1 MQMTEA
7 EIVKSY
13 QRADKKREQ
22 IKILAELNACQK
34 QTIRDILEKH
44 GEEVPK
50 TGNRYTAKKPE
61 VTEAKGSKRKQ
72 KTTDCK
78 EYVTTDC
85 KDCAMEKCCEYGKED
100 GVQCDSFTPKGS
112 EGSKVSTRE
121 NVGTKSEKQKDAV
134 KTPKAVIE
142 LAGRRA
148 QELKDLID
156 GIQESIRDLREEQE
170 LRRKELAELET
181 WIKEQEG
188 A

>member
-22 IKILAELNACQK
+22 IKILAELNACPK

-50 TGNRYTAKKPE
+50 TGNRYTAAKPE
-61 VTEAKGSKRKQ
+61 GLREWKPKLKGSRAEAKETE
-72 KTTDCK
+72 KTVC
-78 EYVTTDC
+78 VH
-85 KDCAMEKCCEYGKED
+85 
-100 GVQCDSFTPKGS
+100 
-112 EGSKVSTRE
+112 
-121 NVGTKSEKQKDAV
+121 EKQKDAV

-142 LAGRRA
+142 LAVRRA

-156 GIQESIRDLREEQE
+156 GIQESIRDLREEQD

-181 WIKEQEG
+181 WIKEQEET
-188 A
+188 

>member
-1 MQMTEA
+1 MQMQMTEA

-13 QRADKKREQ
+13 QRAEKKREQ

-34 QTIRDILEKH
+34 QDIRDILEKH

-50 TGNRYTAKKPE
+50 TGNRYTAAKKPE
-61 VTEAKGSKRKQ
+61 VTEANGSKRKQ
-72 KTTDCK
+72 AKRLLKNEEPTESSDL
-78 EYVTTDC
+78 
-85 KDCAMEKCCEYGKED
+85 
-100 GVQCDSFTPKGS
+100 
-112 EGSKVSTRE
+112 STRE
-121 NVGTKSEKQKDAV
+121 NVGTRQQEVGTESEKQKYAV

-156 GIQESIRDLREEQE
+156 GIQESIRDLREEQD

-188 A
+188 GK

>member
-13 QRADKKREQ
+13 QRAEKKREQ

-34 QTIRDILEKH
+34 QVIRDILEKN

-50 TGNRYTAKKPE
+50 TGNRYTIKKPE
-61 VTEAKGSKRKQ
+61 VTEANGSKRKQ
-72 KTTDCK
+72 ETTDCK
-78 EYVTTDC
+78 DYVTTDC
-85 KDCAMEKCCEYGKED
+85 KDCAMEKCCGYGKED
-100 GVQCDSFTPKGS
+100 GVQCDSFTPKEKPKTATSGS
-112 EGSKVSTRE
+112 
-121 NVGTKSEKQKDAV
+121 

-142 LAGRRA
+142 LAVRRA

-156 GIQESIRDLREEQE
+156 GIQESIRDLREEQD

>member
-13 QRADKKREQ
+13 QRAEKKREQ

-34 QTIRDILEKH
+34 QVIRDILEKN

-50 TGNRYTAKKPE
+50 TGNRYTAAKPE
-61 VTEAKGSKRKQ
+61 
-72 KTTDCK
+72 DLK
-78 EYVTTDC
+78 E
-85 KDCAMEKCCEYGKED
+85 GKPK
-100 GVQCDSFTPKGS
+100 PKGS
-112 EGSKVSTRE
+112 RAEAKET
-121 NVGTKSEKQKDAV
+121 EKQKDAV

-142 LAGRRA
+142 LAVRRA

-156 GIQESIRDLREEQE
+156 GIQESIRDLREEQD

-181 WIKEQEG
+181 WIKEQDV
-188 A
+188 

>member
-13 QRADKKREQ
+13 QRAEKKREQ

-34 QTIRDILEKH
+34 HVIRDILEKN

-50 TGNRYTAKKPE
+50 TGNRYTVKKPE
-61 VTEAKGSKRKQ
+61 VTEANGSKR
-72 KTTDCK
+72 
-78 EYVTTDC
+78 
-85 KDCAMEKCCEYGKED
+85 
-100 GVQCDSFTPKGS
+100 
-112 EGSKVSTRE
+112 
-121 NVGTKSEKQKDAV
+121 KQKDAV

-142 LAGRRA
+142 LAVRRA

-156 GIQESIRDLREEQE
+156 GIQESIRDLREEQD

-188 A
+188 

>member
-13 QRADKKREQ
+13 QRAEKKREQ

-34 QTIRDILEKH
+34 QVIRDILEKN
-44 GEEVPK
+44 GEEAPK
-50 TGNRYTAKKPE
+50 TGNRYTAAKPE
-61 VTEAKGSKRKQ
+61 GLKEEKPKLKGSRAEAKNTDGAKETEKR
-72 KTTDCK
+72 
-78 EYVTTDC
+78 
-85 KDCAMEKCCEYGKED
+85 
-100 GVQCDSFTPKGS
+100 
-112 EGSKVSTRE
+112 
-121 NVGTKSEKQKDAV
+121 KDAV

-142 LAGRRA
+142 LAVRRA

-156 GIQESIRDLREEQE
+156 GIQESIRDLREEQD

-188 A
+188 RHGTDDR